1 MSSRDMT
8 FDTQSIYSV
17 MADEIC
23 RGKRHVRDTDTGAT
37 CDDGLSIRGGKNNW
51 KGGSKGRKRGILSMA
66 RRYQMQK
73 EVSDL
78 MKNNPDIPYWK
89 AYYEANRD
97 HIRESRKKR
106 YETDEE
112 FKRRNL
118 ERKRLRR
125 VSDPDW
131 HAKEKEAKKLYCK
144 THPEIIKASSK
155 RDQARKKLIRQFI
168 REQLCDECL
177 QALHGLLISTYMN
190 RRE

>member
-1 MSSRDMT
+1 
-8 FDTQSIYSV
+8 
-17 MADEIC
+17 
-23 RGKRHVRDTDTGAT
+23 
-37 CDDGLSIRGGKNNW
+37 
-51 KGGSKGRKRGILSMA
+51 MA

-78 MKNNPDIPYWK
+78 MGNNPDIPYWK
-89 AYYEANRD
+89 AYYEVNRD
-97 HIRESRKKR
+97 RICESRKKR

-118 ERKRLRR
+118 ERKRLLR

-144 THPEIIKASSK
+144 THPEVIKAGRK
-155 RDQARKKLIRQFI
+155 RDQARQKLIRQFI